1 MRRVSIWPVVGAF
14 FVCAAI
20 AGGTDLAA
28 DIYATAK
35 TAKPETKLAQWD
47 GQTASFSGK
56 LWVSP
61 SDVSPPTLMVPAGEH
76 TNLQVTCTTP
86 LDHPPTLA
94 VDSPARLS
102 GIIADVRR
110 LNPTQGA
117 AGMWLLALS
126 GGATLLSAPAVV
138 VTLDKCTLIAS
149 GGDQK
154 NAK

>member
-1 MRRVSIWPVVGAF
+1 MRKILIGSVAGAC

-28 DIYATAK
+28 EIYATAK

-47 GQTASFSGK
+47 RQTASFSGK

-61 SDVSPPTLMVPAGEH
+61 SDVSPPTLIVPAGEH
-76 TNLQVTCTTP
+76 SNLQVTCTTP

-94 VDSPARLS
+94 ADSLARLD

-110 LNPTQGA
+110 LNPPQGA

-126 GGATLLSAPAVV
+126 GGATLLSPPAVV
-138 VTLDKCTLIAS
+138 VTLDKCALIAS
-149 GGDQK
+149 GGDRT